1 MKNRTP
7 RIRLTAGLAAAA
19 CLIAACGGGG
29 NDETADST
37 TTVAPTT
44 TETPEVTAAPA
55 TTEAPAESTSTV
67 VPAADQQVE
76 EIPEGPRQPLTGEPL
91 DSADDIIQ
99 RPALA
104 VKIDNHPLARPNHSG
119 LAQSDIVFEE
129 LVEAQLT
136 RFAAVLHSNE
146 ADPIG
151 PVRSGR
157 SQDVALLT
165 SLNAPL
171 FAWSGGN
178 PGVTALVRASFLTDL
193 NWQRFPNSYAR
204 GPGRTPH
211 NLYSDSDQLWSLTP
225 DDHPGPPPQ
234 QFAYLEPGEDFGG
247 EPATDIEMTIGSID
261 IEWDWN
267 TETQSFDRRQEGAA
281 HVDKTYGQLSF
292 ENVVVLVVDYQPSQ
306 IDRSSP
312 EAQTVG
318 DGPAFVFSNGEV
330 IEGRW
335 FREDVIFPLFLTDEN
350 GDEIELSVGSTFVEL
365 GEAIPSDDIARPA
378 VDLRFN
384 G

>member
-1 MKNRTP
+1 MNRST
-7 RIRLTAGLAAAA
+7 RIRLTAAVTATA
-19 CLIAACGGGG
+19 CLVAACGGG
-29 NDETADST
+29 DDDVADT
-37 TTVAPTT
+37 TT
-44 TETPEVTAAPA
+44 TEAATTTEAPPSTEPPATTAAPA
-55 TTEAPAESTSTV
+55 ESSTTSSEV
-67 VPAADQQVE
+67 VEPVDV
-76 EIPEGPRQPLTGEPL
+76 PDGPRQPLSGVPVDDE
-91 DSADDIIQ
+91 ADIIQ

-104 VKIDNHPLARPNHSG
+104 VKIDNHPLARPNHTG
-119 LAQSDIVFEE
+119 IAEADIVFEE

-136 RFAAVLHSNE
+136 RFAAVFHSND

-151 PVRSGR
+151 PIRSGR

-165 SLNAPL
+165 AFNEPL

-204 GPGRTPH
+204 GPGRAPH
-211 NLYSDSDQLWSLTP
+211 NLYSDSDRLWSLTP

-234 QFAYLEPGEDFGG
+234 QFAYLEEGEDFGG

-267 TETQSFDRRQEGAA
+267 SDTQSFDRRQEGAD

-292 ENVVVLVVDYQPSQ
+292 ENVVVLVVDYRPSQ

-335 FREDVIFPLFLTDEN
+335 FREDVIYPLYLTDEN
-350 GDEIELSVGSTFVEL
+350 GDEIELSVGSTFIEL
-365 GEAIPSDDIARPA
+365 GKAIPSDDIARPA

-384 G
+384 P